1 MPWRTWNCV
10 VRNIKITHK
19 SMFWIG
25 RNTQSQ
31 LYHRQ
36 NKRGFICSLS
46 SVQQKCMLNA
56 AVLPWE
62 IWNCVVRNMK
72 RLLAA
77 NPCCELAEI
86 QWTNRVC
93 MSGQIGWAPRS
104 ALAATK
110 SDLPKFWQCPGLVH
124 MLQNPIMYDMWG
136 GTINIFSARSL
147 WRKIPRSQGVRSPDP
162 LPKWVG
168 EPD

>member
-1 MPWRTWNCV
+1 
-10 VRNIKITHK
+10 
-19 SMFWIG
+19 MFWIG
-25 RNTQSQ
+25 RNPQSQ
-31 LYHRQ
+31 LYHQQ

-46 SVQQKCMLNA
+46 SVRQKCMLNA

-124 MLQNPIMYDMWG
+124 VPQNPIMYDIWFVWSETSYSIDERRCYRCGTNNERPNSEDRATQPMDVG
-136 GTINIFSARSL
+136 G
-147 WRKIPRSQGVRSPDP
+147 WVSQLEDFQSQ
-162 LPKWVG
+162 K
-168 EPD
+168 